1 MELKH
6 TNKGNARLTN
16 IEWTIVHL
24 FVYVIASDFFFF
36 SKIWNKRRIEW
47 RMWEIEKVKFSE
59 NPAHVFE
66 QRKIRRIRDESEMH
80 RMKWIKN
87 RI

>member
-1 MELKH
+1 
-6 TNKGNARLTN
+6 
-16 IEWTIVHL
+16 
-24 FVYVIASDFFFF
+24 
-36 SKIWNKRRIEW
+36 
-47 RMWEIEKVKFSE
+47 MWEIEKVKFSE